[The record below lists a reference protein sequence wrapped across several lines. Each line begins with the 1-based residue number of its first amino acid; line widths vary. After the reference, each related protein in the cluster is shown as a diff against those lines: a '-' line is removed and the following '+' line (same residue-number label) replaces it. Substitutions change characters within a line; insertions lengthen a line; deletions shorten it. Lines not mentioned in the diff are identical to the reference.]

1 MALSGYVI
9 AKHIQPSNVLS
20 FYKLKEVYLKI
31 DEQELLRALAST
43 TRQRHLKCLRNS
55 CEARQRVSNA
65 VDRH

>member
-31 DEQELLRALAST
+31 DEQELLRACVF
-43 TRQRHLKCLRNS
+43 LKWLKMVFILFRAFGDS
-55 CEARQRVSNA
+55 FEA
-65 VDRH
+65 HICF